1 MKNKLIIITGA
12 TSGIGLATAELLI
25 SKNWQVLL
33 IGRNYKKLKQIKDQF
48 ENTNLVFIQQADLS
62 IKKDIL
68 KIFQNNEIHWENL
81 YGLVNCAGTYIETN
95 MLTIN
100 NKSWEKTFKTNL
112 LAPFLITKLFVK
124 EKLKYNNTQASIVN
138 ISSMLA
144 IIGGEN
150 PAYAASKAAL
160 IGLTKSNALTLSK
173 YSMRV
178 NAICPGAVETAM
190 SKNWST
196 ELRKKIINNTPL
208 GRIAKPAEIANTIL
222 WLLSDNSSFI
232 TGSVINSTGG
242 QYLGN

>member
-1 MKNKLIIITGA
+1 MEKKLIIITGA
-12 TSGIGLATAELLI
+12 TSGIGLATAKLLI

-33 IGRNYKKLKQIKDQF
+33 IGRNYEKLKQIKNKFKDK
-48 ENTNLVFIQQADLS
+48 NLVFIQQADLS
-62 IKKDIL
+62 VKKDIL
-68 KIFQNNEIHWENL
+68 KIFQNDGIPWKNL
-81 YGLVNCAGTYIETN
+81 YGLANCAGAYIETD

-100 NKSWEKTFKTNL
+100 NQNWEKTFKTNL
-112 LAPFLITKLFVK
+112 MAPFLMTKLFVK
-124 EKLKYNNTQASIVN
+124 EKLKYKNTVASIVN

-144 IIGGEN
+144 IVGGEN

-208 GRIAKPAEIANTIL
+208 GKIADPIEIANIIL
-222 WLLSDNSSFI
+222 WLLSNNSSFI
-232 TGSVINSTGG
+232 TGSVINATGG